1 MKNFEYYASLPDFM
15 TKEGLEMAF
24 AELLNEFEP
33 EKNGSAELIKSL
45 VQLSERQWHT
55 YSVLDNSL
63 RERIEHCLLSLWN
76 GHDLEQAEEVI
87 SIMASLGLEAINT
100 FLASRSPKDVSPE
113 VFNEISLALSEFGGS
128 VSDPYIGMR

>member
-1 MKNFEYYASLPDFM
+1 MKDFEYYAALPDFM
-15 TKEGLEMAF
+15 TREDLESAF
-24 AELLNEFEP
+24 AELLDEFESK
-33 EKNGSAELIKSL
+33 ENGSAKLIKSL

-87 SIMASLGLEAINT
+87 SIMASLGLESINA
-100 FLASRSPKDVSPE
+100 FLASRSPEDVSPE
-113 VFNEISLALSEFGGS
+113 VFNEISLALSEFGDS
-128 VSDPYIGMR
+128 VSDPYSGMS

>member
-55 YSVLDNSL
+55 YSLLDDSL

-87 SIMASLGLEAINT
+87 SIMASLGLESINA
-100 FLASRSPKDVSPE
+100 FLASRSPEDVSPE
-113 VFNEISLALSEFGGS
+113 VFNEISLALSEFGCS
-128 VSDPYIGMR
+128 VSVSYIGMR